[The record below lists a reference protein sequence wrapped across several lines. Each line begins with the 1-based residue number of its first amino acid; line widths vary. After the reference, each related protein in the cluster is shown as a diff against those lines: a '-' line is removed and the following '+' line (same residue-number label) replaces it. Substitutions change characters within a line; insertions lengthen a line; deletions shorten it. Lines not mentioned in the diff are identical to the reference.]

1 MSGRKRPSGVGSNS
15 RRFAEVDGPDGD
27 TLSVPVAKDAG
38 TFVFLA
44 TESGGWPRKPLT
56 TLLTDASWIGEGSTL
71 VLEEMRPGRGMGTSI
86 TVQVVEVRV
95 VVAVHDGKY
104 GQIKRM
110 VLVDEVASRE
120 DVTREFEAEPRA
132 GAPRD

>member
-15 RRFAEVDGPDGD
+15 RRFAEHVTSEGES
-27 TLSVPVAKDAG
+27 LKVPVAKDAG

-44 TESGGWPRKPLT
+44 TADGGWPRTPVT

-71 VLEEMRPGRGMGTSI
+71 ELEELRPGKGMGQRT

-95 VVAVHDGKY
+95 VVAVHEGKF

-110 VLVDEVASRE
+110 VLVDEVEPRGRVMGSPR
-120 DVTREFEAEPRA
+120 EAEIGGVR
-132 GAPRD
+132 